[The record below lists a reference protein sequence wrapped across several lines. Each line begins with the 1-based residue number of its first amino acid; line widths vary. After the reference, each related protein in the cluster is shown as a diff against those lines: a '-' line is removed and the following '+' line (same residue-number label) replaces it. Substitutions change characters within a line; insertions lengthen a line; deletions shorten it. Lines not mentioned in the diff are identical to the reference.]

1 MSNEITTPSPVK
13 PGWKTTEFYQTL
25 ILQALAF
32 ATILGFLSP
41 SESAGIGG
49 NITTM
54 IEHVVALLVAGGTVV
69 SYIKNRTQAKAGGQ

>member
-1 MSNEITTPSPVK
+1 MSNETISSPVK

-69 SYIKNRTQAKAGGQ
+69 SYIKNRTLAKAGGQ